1 MTTALYIRLSE
12 ADGDKPESDSVKG
25 QRDLLTAFVST
36 HPELSGSK
44 VLTFVDDDYT
54 GMNLNRPGFQQMIEQ
69 TKKGEINCIIVKD
82 FSRFARSSVD
92 TSEYLELIFP
102 FLNVRFISVTN
113 NYDSD
118 RHKGATAGFEAT
130 VPALIAEM
138 YSRDLSVKVK
148 SAIATKMKQGEF
160 MGGRTRYDYLRSK
173 TVKNGV

>member
-25 QRDLLTAFVST
+25 QRDLLTDFVST

-44 VLTFVDDDYT
+44 VLTFIDDDYT
-54 GMNLNRPGFQQMIEQ
+54 GTNLNRPGFQRMIEQ
-69 TKKGEINCIIVKD
+69 TKRGEINCIIVKD

-113 NYDSD
+113 YYDSNS
-118 RHKGATAGFEAT
+118 HKG
-130 VPALIAEM
+130 
-138 YSRDLSVKVK
+138 
-148 SAIATKMKQGEF
+148 
-160 MGGRTRYDYLRSK
+160 
-173 TVKNGV
+173 